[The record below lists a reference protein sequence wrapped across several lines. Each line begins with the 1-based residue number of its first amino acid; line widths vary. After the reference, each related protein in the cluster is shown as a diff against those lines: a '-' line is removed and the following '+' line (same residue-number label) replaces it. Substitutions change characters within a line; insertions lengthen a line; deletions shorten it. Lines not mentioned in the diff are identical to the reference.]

1 MMYLIQNVFSQV
13 PVLLILLK
21 PLTSVFLVLTHAILV
36 LLMKPIVPHALVINF
51 IKILLAKILAPL
63 DFIQKIINAGNVTQ
77 LAQNVLDH
85 FPHNALT
92 VMMDF
97 SCKTQTNV
105 YPLVPLT
112 KLEIIPHIPVFL
124 VTLNVYLV
132 LKSLQTVL
140 LVLAITFW

>member
-85 FPHNALT
+85 FPRNALT

-140 LVLAITFW
+140 LVLAITF